1 MGPCI
6 MVAAIRRNSMA
17 GDPTVETKA
26 KMITQN
32 LARFESISRFAFEAH
47 LHVATN
53 TKYHN
58 NL

>member
-1 MGPCI
+1 

-47 LHVATN
+47 LHVATK
-53 TKYHN
+53 TQIP
-58 NL
+58 